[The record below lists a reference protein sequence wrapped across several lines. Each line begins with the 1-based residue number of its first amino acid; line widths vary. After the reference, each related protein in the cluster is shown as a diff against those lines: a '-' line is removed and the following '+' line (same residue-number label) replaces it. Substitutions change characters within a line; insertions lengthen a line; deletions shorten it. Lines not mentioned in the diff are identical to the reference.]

1 MRKLPDSLRKES
13 NEITNFDESGFEL
26 DLSEAGEFD
35 SAPTETNN
43 IMIEIFEDKQNSLEQ
58 KFDKFLIEAIDE
70 ALCSLGEPVKN
81 AVYLH
86 LQNAF
91 GIEKKDIPGKVE
103 EFSDIIHKIF
113 GLGASRLEI
122 KFMKN
127 LNSKIEVDV
136 KMPEHEWPLS
146 KWIVAD
152 LSFEIYIFN
161 VRKSYINQHETEHNA
176 NTPTELISTE
186 QKLHT

>member
-1 MRKLPDSLRKES
+1 MRKLTDGLRKES
-13 NEITNFDESGFEL
+13 NETTNFDEACFEL

-35 SAPTETNN
+35 LAPTETNN
-43 IMIEIFEDKQNSLEQ
+43 LMIEIFDDEQNSLEQ
-58 KFDKFLIEAIDE
+58 KFDKFLIESIDE

-91 GIEKKDIPGKVE
+91 KIEKKDIPQKVE

-113 GLGASRLEI
+113 GLGARRLEI

-136 KMPEHEWPLS
+136 KMPEREWPLS

-152 LSFEIYIFN
+152 LSFEVYIFN
-161 VRKSYINQHETEHNA
+161 VRKSYINQHEKENKV
-176 NTPTELISTE
+176 NTPAELISTE
-186 QKLHT
+186 

>member
-1 MRKLPDSLRKES
+1 MRKLPGGLQKES
-13 NEITNFDESGFEL
+13 NKISTFDESGYEL
-26 DLSEAGEFD
+26 DLSEAAEFD
-35 SAPTETNN
+35 IAPTETNN
-43 IMIEIFEDKQNSLEQ
+43 AGTEKSEEKQNSLEQ
-58 KFDKFLIEAIDE
+58 KFDEFLMEAIDE
-70 ALCSLGEPVKN
+70 ALGSLGEPVKN
-81 AVYLH
+81 AMYLH
-86 LQNAF
+86 LQNDF

-136 KMPEHEWPLS
+136 KMHELEWPLS

-152 LSFEIYIFN
+152 LSFGVYIFN
-161 VRKSYINQHETEHNA
+161 VRKSYLNQCEKETNS
-176 NTPTELISTE
+176 NLQQELISTE
-186 QKLHT
+186 